1 MRLVGALVS
10 AAVLAAALQLS
21 ARGVGPLPPLGPLL
35 DPVNGVWSATRSAG
49 MPRSNHSVVPGL
61 GDSVRVVFDDRGV
74 PHIFASSQRDAYRA
88 LGYVVARDRLF
99 QLEIQWRAG
108 AGRLTELVGE
118 RALPV
123 DRMSRSIGLP
133 AAAERKLAELDTTS
147 AGWEAIHAYAEGV
160 NAYLDAMPAAKLPL
174 EYRLLGARPARWK
187 PINSLHLMNRMGMT
201 LSFRPTQ
208 FMRLR
213 AAAMVGWDAAD
224 ALFPYDS
231 PIQEPIQPSPLGS
244 PRMDLRAIPPPGD
257 GAADARATL
266 RLVDAMLQELE
277 AAPPL
282 AAGVEPG
289 TLGSNSWAVSPSR
302 SASGHALLAG
312 DPHLELSL
320 PSIWYEVHV
329 VVPGEVDVYGV
340 TFAGAPWVVIGFNRH
355 IAWTFTNNDA
365 DVVDAY
371 AESVDDNGSPS
382 SYRLDGEWLPLEQR
396 VEVYRLPDGRALA
409 TDTVRYTHRGPMR
422 HAGGQWVSL
431 RWTVHD
437 PWTDDRFFADIAR
450 ARSVDE
456 FLQASAGW
464 VAPSQNMLVADR
476 DGSIAVR
483 STGLFP
489 VRPVGA
495 RGDVIQDGRS
505 RASDWIG
512 FREVEDYPFARDPA
526 QGFLATAN
534 QQPVDPAVS
543 GGYYGSVWPSPW
555 RAMRINELLR
565 ADSAVTPDAMRRYQ
579 TDPGSSRADL
589 FVPAFLAAAAAN
601 VRDGDESVRTV
612 AELLAG
618 WNRRYTKD
626 NERAVL
632 FEAAMAELSR
642 RTWDELIAAAGRS
655 PVADPGDVMLA
666 VLLHHPQSEWWNDRR
681 TTRVEDRDDI
691 LSASLA
697 AAFDSTVAR
706 YGDPDAGGWRW
717 DRVRNANI
725 AHALQVGELSARG
738 VAVQGG
744 PGLLNPSFGDGRH
757 GASWRMVVELGP
769 ELRAWG
775 TYPGGQSGNPL
786 SPHYRNRI
794 AQWSAGEL
802 ESLLVPRTP
811 QELPADRVAAEVRL
825 SGGAR

>member
-1 MRLVGALVS
+1 MRLIGALVS
-10 AAVLAAALQLS
+10 VVVLAAALHVS

-35 DPVNGVWSATRSAG
+35 DPVNGVWSAGSTSK
-49 MPRSNHSVVPGL
+49 PRSNHAVVAGL

-99 QLEIQWRAG
+99 QLELQWRAG

-133 AAAERKLAELDTTS
+133 AAAERKLSELDTMS
-147 AGWEAIHAYAEGV
+147 SGWEAIHAYAEGV
-160 NAYLDAMPAAKLPL
+160 NAYVDAMPATDLPL
-174 EYRLLGARPARWK
+174 EYRLLDVRPARWE

-231 PIQEPIQPSPLGS
+231 PIQEPIEPSPLGS
-244 PRMDLRAIPPPGD
+244 PRMDLRGIPPPGA

-266 RLVDAMLQELE
+266 RLVEAMLRELE
-277 AAPPL
+277 AAPSL
-282 AAGVEPG
+282 AAVDHG
-289 TLGSNSWAVSPSR
+289 TLGSNSWAVSPNR

-340 TFAGAPWVVIGFNRH
+340 TFAGAPWVIIGFNRH

-365 DVVDAY
+365 DVVDSY

-396 VEVYRLPDGRALA
+396 VEVYRLPNGSALA

-422 HAGGQWVSL
+422 RAGDQWLSL

-450 ARSVDE
+450 SRSVDE

-476 DGSIAVR
+476 GGSIAVR

-489 VRPVGA
+489 IRPAGA

-512 FREVEDYPFARDPA
+512 FRELEDYPFARDPA
-526 QGFLATAN
+526 QGFLASAN
-534 QQPVDPAVS
+534 QQPVDPAVR

-555 RAMRINELLR
+555 RAMRINDLLR
-565 ADSAVTPDAMRRYQ
+565 VDSAVTPDAMRRFQ
-579 TDPGSSRADL
+579 TDPGSARADL
-589 FVPAFLAAAAAN
+589 FVPAFLAAAARSM
-601 VRDGDESVRTV
+601 RDGNESLRPV

-618 WNRRYTKD
+618 WDRRYTKD

-632 FEAAMAELSR
+632 FEAAMTELSR
-642 RTWDELIAAAGRS
+642 RTWDELIAAGGGS

-666 VLLHHPQSEWWNDRR
+666 VLLHHPQSEWWNDGR
-681 TTRVEDRDDI
+681 TTRVETRDDI
-691 LSASLA
+691 LVASLS

-706 YGDPDAGGWRW
+706 YGDPDDGGWRW
-717 DRVRNANI
+717 ERMRHANI
-725 AHALQVGELSARG
+725 MHALQVGELSARG

-802 ESLLVPRTP
+802 DSLLVPRTP
-811 QELPADRVAAEVRL
+811 EEIPADRVAAEVRL
-825 SGGAR
+825 SGGSQ

>member
-1 MRLVGALVS
+1 MRLIGALVS
-10 AAVLAAALQLS
+10 VVVLAAALHVS

-35 DPVNGVWSATRSAG
+35 DPVNGVWSAGSTG
-49 MPRSNHSVVPGL
+49 KPRSNHAVVAGL
-61 GDSVRVVFDDRGV
+61 GDSVRVIFDDRGV

-99 QLEIQWRAG
+99 QLELQWRAG

-133 AAAERKLAELDTTS
+133 AAAERKLSELDTMS
-147 AGWEAIHAYAEGV
+147 SGWEAIHAYAEGV
-160 NAYLDAMPAAKLPL
+160 NAYLDAMPATDLPL
-174 EYRLLGARPARWK
+174 EYRLLDVRPARWE

-231 PIQEPIQPSPLGS
+231 PIQEPIEPSPLGS
-244 PRMDLRAIPPPGD
+244 PRMDLRDIPPPGA

-266 RLVDAMLQELE
+266 RLVEAMLRELE
-277 AAPPL
+277 AAPSL
-282 AAGVEPG
+282 AAVDHG
-289 TLGSNSWAVSPSR
+289 TLGSNSWAVSPNR

-340 TFAGAPWVVIGFNRH
+340 TFAGAPWVIIGFNRH

-365 DVVDAY
+365 DVVDSY

-396 VEVYRLPDGRALA
+396 VEVYRLPNGSALA

-422 HAGGQWVSL
+422 RAGDQWLSL

-450 ARSVDE
+450 SRSVDE

-476 DGSIAVR
+476 GGSIAVR

-489 VRPVGA
+489 IRPAGA

-512 FREVEDYPFARDPA
+512 FRELEDYPFARDPA
-526 QGFLATAN
+526 QGFLASAN
-534 QQPVDPAVS
+534 QQPVDPAVR

-555 RAMRINELLR
+555 RALRINDLLR
-565 ADSAVTPDAMRRYQ
+565 VDSAVTPDAMRRFQ
-579 TDPGSSRADL
+579 TDPGSARADL
-589 FVPAFLAAAAAN
+589 FVPAFLAAAARSM
-601 VRDGDESVRTV
+601 RDGNESLRPV

-618 WNRRYTKD
+618 WDRRYTKD

-632 FEAAMAELSR
+632 FEAAMTELSR
-642 RTWDELIAAAGRS
+642 RTWDELIAAGGGS

-666 VLLHHPQSEWWNDRR
+666 VLLHHPQSEWWNDGR
-681 TTRVEDRDDI
+681 TTRVEARDDI
-691 LSASLA
+691 LVASLS

-706 YGDPDAGGWRW
+706 YGDPDDGGWRW
-717 DRVRNANI
+717 ERMRHANI
-725 AHALQVGELSARG
+725 MHALQVGELSARG

-802 ESLLVPRTP
+802 DSLLVPRTP
-811 QELPADRVAAEVRL
+811 EEIPADRVAAEVRL